1 VARLPNPQREGMSP
15 EAQQIWDQVWKTRG
29 AVGGPQSVLMH
40 VPQLGSKVAEL
51 GDYLRFGG
59 MLAAPDRELAI
70 LASGR
75 EVEARYEWQAHEP
88 LALKAGVRPEAIE
101 VVRSRGPVSSLAA
114 REQVIVDVVRALY
127 REHRLSDSLYQR
139 ALAEFGREQLVEL
152 VTLAGQYGLLGYVLN
167 GFEVD
172 LPADA
177 GPTF

>member
-1 VARLPNPQREGMSP
+1 VTRLPNPRREDMSA
-15 EAQQIWDQVWKTRG
+15 ESQQIWDQVWKTRG

-40 VPQLGSKVAEL
+40 VPQLGSRVAEL

-59 MLAAPDRELAI
+59 LLAAPDRELAI
-70 LASGR
+70 LTAGR

-101 VVRSRGPVSSLAA
+101 AVRSKGPVNSLMP
-114 REQVIVDVVRALY
+114 REQLVVEVVRALY
-127 REHRLSDSLYQR
+127 REHHLSDSLYQR
-139 ALAEFGREQLVEL
+139 ALAELGREQLVEL
-152 VTLAGQYGLLGYVLN
+152 VALAGQYGLLGYILN

-172 LPADA
+172 LPASA